1 MAKLGRFER
10 SLAAGPAAEA
20 RSVIRREQRGSN
32 VLDLRW
38 WLAAILLCGMAC
50 AQQRLIEGG
59 ARDDGRLHDVE
70 L

>member
-1 MAKLGRFER
+1 M
-10 SLAAGPAAEA
+10 
-20 RSVIRREQRGSN
+20 RREQRGSN

-38 WLAAILLCGMAC
+38 WLAAILVCGMAC

-59 ARDDGRLHDVE
+59 ALDDGQLHDVE